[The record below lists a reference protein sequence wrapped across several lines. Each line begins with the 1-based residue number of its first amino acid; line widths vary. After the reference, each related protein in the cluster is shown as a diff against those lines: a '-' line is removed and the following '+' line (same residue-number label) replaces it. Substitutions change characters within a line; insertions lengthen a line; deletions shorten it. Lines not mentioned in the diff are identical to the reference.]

1 MKADHKNH
9 SGSDFGD
16 CLLSKHLDFFNY
28 ELYARIQMH
37 FTDQLSVKPRW
48 KSAPLAFPPTADVEA
63 AGIEAF
69 HMQLFSGLSVK
80 CQKLKSMCLKCIS
93 YIFQKIDIL
102 NNRLN

>member
-37 FTDQLSVKPRW
+37 FTEQLSVKPRW
-48 KSAPLAFPPTADVEA
+48 KSARLAFPPTADVEA
-63 AGIEAF
+63 AGTEAF
-69 HMQLFSGLSVK
+69 HMQLFFWSVS
-80 CQKLKSMCLKCIS
+80 QMSKS
-93 YIFQKIDIL
+93 L
-102 NNRLN
+102 NQCV